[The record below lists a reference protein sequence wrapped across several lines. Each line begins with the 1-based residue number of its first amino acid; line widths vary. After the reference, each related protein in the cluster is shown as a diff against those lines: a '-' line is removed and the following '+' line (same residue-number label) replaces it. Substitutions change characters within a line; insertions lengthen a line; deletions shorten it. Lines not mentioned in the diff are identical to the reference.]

1 MKEKI
6 YNILFALFWGIAGF
20 SIAFLII
27 EGLFYSNEIIID
39 FLFRYSLYSQALIGI
54 LFAYL
59 LTYFGNSLVEE
70 GIRFFIIKKLRIIN
84 PYSFLLGLSWGL
96 TENLYRY
103 SEDIGRIPLLHIFN
117 AGIICYFVKKNKPTL
132 GFIIAFIIHTGW
144 NIFVWWEDFS
154 NFFF

>member
-1 MKEKI
+1 
-6 YNILFALFWGIAGF
+6 
-20 SIAFLII
+20 
-27 EGLFYSNEIIID
+27 
-39 FLFRYSLYSQALIGI
+39 LIGI